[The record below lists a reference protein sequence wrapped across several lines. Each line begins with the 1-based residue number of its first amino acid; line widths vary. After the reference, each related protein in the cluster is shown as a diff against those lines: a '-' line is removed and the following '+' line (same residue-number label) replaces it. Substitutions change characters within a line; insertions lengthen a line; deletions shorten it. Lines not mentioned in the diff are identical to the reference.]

1 MGLASIM
8 GPGTFLIA
16 ILGCGEAEAPCQ
28 QVRMLNTPYRSEA
41 ACSAATDTAIMSNSD
56 VDFPVIVA
64 RCVAAAGARPAVLK
78 ASEVQLPAGGEAR
91 VKVSPLSR

>member
-1 MGLASIM
+1 M
-8 GPGTFLIA
+8 GPGLFIIA

-41 ACSAATDTAIMSNSD
+41 ACSAATDNAIMSNSD
-56 VDFPVIVA
+56 VDYPVIVA
-64 RCVAAAGARPAVLK
+64 RCVAAAANARPALLK
-78 ASEVQLPAGGEAR
+78 ASDVQLPAGGEAQ